1 MGGFTII
8 TNVPSL
14 GAQNNLS
21 VTNRFQATT
30 IQRLSSGLRINNS
43 GDDAAGLAIAN
54 RLRSDITVL
63 QQGIRNAND
72 GLSTLQVIDG
82 GLNNI
87 SLLLDRGATLAAQS
101 ASGTFNGDRNTLN
114 IEFVSLLEEI
124 DREAQAI
131 GLNPGGEFNDIL
143 EVFIGGGRD
152 SGSITAIS
160 NGSVV
165 IDLSNSSV
173 SSSILGLQGVQAIGG
188 TPGTTD
194 IGTGSTTSVETIVEE
209 ANNLAGLRT
218 NGFTEFIFAGAG
230 FSDDDRVRV
239 SVNLAG
245 VVDTDTLVSA
255 IGDAINGFGATSQA
269 GQAFKNAGITAT
281 VNTDS
286 VGGKQ
291 LAFISSDSAFQVA
304 AGDTLAN
311 ALLGNFQAAGAVGQG
326 ATLDITVTG
335 ANNQFDAT
343 ADATVSFLVQGA
355 GLVDPVTLSVDVVI
369 ADDEAAAFAKL
380 QSAVAANTAL
390 STAGITVT
398 GGGAGAPV
406 SFVNSSGERFEVF
419 TAGDSENVFGFGT
432 FLVGDNAQV
441 LDTSYTGTTAA
452 SITEGGV
459 FTIALPG
466 GTPQLVTVA
475 AGAAVT
481 LTTAIDS
488 INAQIASNAT
498 LAAAGL
504 VASTPGGTDLTF
516 SSTTGTRFRLTPNLT
531 VAAGDHFGFGDFTP
545 VSATSTLTQPAAFL
559 EHTFISGGAEA
570 STTGDVTSFS
580 PILFGTDDQT
590 VSITANDPTGREQ
603 SIGIV
608 LRNDAT
614 ARTGA
619 SLDEAIQHIN
629 LQLQQSNNETLQKI
643 VAVKELN
650 NAGTAEGIRLVSTLE
665 EFKVSLSSTPN
676 AGGLNAGAQ
685 TLLTSDQLTGGGV
698 ADISSKDNA
707 ERAVTLISSSIT
719 VLGRVQGDV
728 GSAQNTLIFALSLA
742 STQVVNFSA
751 AESRIRDADIALE
764 ASNLTKAS
772 IRQQAGIAA
781 LAQANTAPQSVLAL
795 LQG

>member
-14 GAQNNLS
+14 AAQNNLN

-72 GLSTLQVIDG
+72 GLSTLQIVDG

-114 IEFVSLLEEI
+114 IEFVSLLAEI

-131 GLNPGGEFNDIL
+131 GLNPGGEFNDLL

-152 SGSITAIS
+152 SGSISSIN

-165 IDLSNSSV
+165 IDLSNSAV
-173 SSSILGLQGVQAIGG
+173 SSSILGLQGVQAVGG

-218 NGFTEFIFAGAG
+218 NGFTEFIFSGAG

-255 IGDAINGFGATSQA
+255 INDAISGFGATSQA
-269 GQAFKNAGITAT
+269 GQAFKNAGVTAT
-281 VNTDS
+281 VNTDT

-335 ANNQFDAT
+335 ANNQVDST

-355 GLVDPVTLSVDVVI
+355 GLSDPVTFNVSVVI
-369 ADDEAAAFAKL
+369 ADDEAAAFANL
-380 QSAVAANTAL
+380 QSAVNANTAL

-419 TAGDSENVFGFGT
+419 TAGDNENVFGFGT
-432 FLVGDNAQV
+432 YLLGDNAAV

-459 FTIALPG
+459 FEIALPG
-466 GTPQLVTVA
+466 GAPQLLTVTAGVA
-475 AGAAVT
+475 DLAA
-481 LTTAIDS
+481 AIDE
-488 INAQIASNAT
+488 INAQIAASPT

-516 SSTTGTRFRLTPNLT
+516 SSTNGTQFRLTPNAT
-531 VAAGDHFGFGDFTP
+531 AAAGDHFGFGDFTP

-559 EHTFISGGAEA
+559 KHTFNSGGAEA
-570 STTGDVTSFS
+570 STTGDVTAFS
-580 PILFGTDDQT
+580 PILYGTDDQT
-590 VSITANDPTGREQ
+590 VSITANDATGREQ

-608 LRNDAT
+608 LRNDTT

-643 VAVKELN
+643 FAVKELN
-650 NAGTAEGIRLVSTLE
+650 NAGNAEGIRFLSTLE

-676 AGGLNAGAQ
+676 SGGLNAGAQ
-685 TLLTSDQLTGGGV
+685 ALLTSDQLSGGGV
-698 ADISSKDNA
+698 ADISSKENA
-707 ERAVTLISSSIT
+707 ERAVTLISQAIT

-728 GSAQNTLIFALSLA
+728 GSGQNTLIFALSLA

>member
-14 GAQNNLS
+14 AAQNNLN

-72 GLSTLQVIDG
+72 GLSTLQVVDG
-82 GLNNI
+82 GLNNV

-114 IEFVSLLEEI
+114 IEFISLLSEI

-152 SGSITAIS
+152 SGSITSIN

-165 IDLSNSSV
+165 IDLSNSAV
-173 SSSILGLQGVQAIGG
+173 SSAILGLQGVTAIGG

-194 IGTGSTTSVETIVEE
+194 IGPGSSTNVETI
-209 ANNLAGLRT
+209 AAQADNLTSLRT
-218 NGFTEFIFAGAG
+218 FGYTEFIFAGPG
-230 FSDDDRVRV
+230 FADQNRVRL

-245 VVDTDTLVSA
+245 VVDTNTLASA
-255 IGDAINGFGATSQA
+255 INDAINGFSATSQA
-269 GQAFKNAGITAT
+269 GQAFKDAGIAAT

-291 LAFISSDSAFQVA
+291 LAFASSESTFQVA
-304 AGDTLAN
+304 AGDRLAN
-311 ALLGNFQAAGAVGQG
+311 ALLGNFQSAGAAGEG
-326 ATLDITVTG
+326 ATLDINVTG
-335 ANNQFDAT
+335 AAVQADPT
-343 ADATVSFLVQGA
+343 ADQTMTFRVQGA
-355 GLVDPVTLSVDVVI
+355 GLAEPVTFNVDLVI
-369 ADDEAAAFAKL
+369 ADDEAAALSKL
-380 QSAVAANTAL
+380 QSAVSANTAL
-390 STAGITVT
+390 ATAGITVT
-398 GGGAGAPV
+398 DGGVGNNV
-406 SFVNSSGERFEVF
+406 VFTNSRGERFEVF
-419 TAGDSENVFGFGT
+419 AANDLESVFGFGT
-432 FLVGDNAQV
+432 YLTGVNGAV
-441 LDTSYTGTTAA
+441 LDTEYQATPGDATAA
-452 SITEGGV
+452 ATL
-459 FTIALPG
+459 TIALPG
-466 GTPQLVTVA
+466 GAPVNL
-475 AGAAVT
+475 T
-481 LTTAIDS
+481 LGGTATTLDEAIDEL
-488 INAQIASNAT
+488 NAQIASNAT
-498 LAAAGL
+498 LTTAGI
-504 VASTPGGTDLTF
+504 
-516 SSTTGTRFRLTPNLT
+516 
-531 VAAGDHFGFGDFTP
+531 VAANDGGDLEIASNNGTAFRFTILDAADNFGFGAITA
-545 VSATSTLTQPAAFL
+545 VTTTSTLAEATGFL
-559 EHTFISGGAEA
+559 EHTFLAGGSEA

-580 PILFGTDDQT
+580 AILLAPDTQT

-603 SIGIV
+603 SIGFT

-614 ARTGA
+614 SRAGA
-619 SLDEAIQHIN
+619 SLDETVQEIN
-629 LQLQQSNNETLQKI
+629 RLLQQSNNTTLQNI
-643 VAVKELN
+643 VAVKERN
-650 NAGTAEGIRLVSTLE
+650 DAGTGEGIRFLSTLE
-665 EFKVSLSSTPN
+665 EFKVSVSETPN
-676 AGGLNAGAQ
+676 GGGINGGAQ
-685 TLLTSDQLTGGGV
+685 TLLTSDQLEGGGV
-698 ADISSKDNA
+698 ADISSKENA
-707 ERAVTLISSSIT
+707 EQAVTLLAAAIT

-781 LAQANTAPQSVLAL
+781 LAQANTAPQLVLAL